1 MIKEALTISNLTV
14 IYPMRSDPA
23 IEDVFFTIAPG
34 TITMLIGP
42 NGSGKSTVMKA
53 ILDLVPFSGEI
64 RVFGKHVQDAYHEIG
79 YVPQRFSFD
88 EQFPITVDEFLNI
101 SVSQYISDNGKL
113 RESINRALDEVG
125 ALGLR
130 TQKLSSLSGGQ
141 IQRVILA
148 RAIAHRPK
156 LLLLD
161 EPESGIDVGGE
172 QTFYDLV
179 QRLVEEDGMAA
190 LVASHELDIV
200 YTYANQVICINK
212 RMFCSGVPRE
222 VLNQDMFS
230 NLYGRNLRFYGHEH

>member
-1 MIKEALTISNLTV
+1 MIQEALSISNLTV
-14 IYPMRSDPA
+14 TYPSRRHPA
-23 IEDVFFTIAPG
+23 IEDIFFTVAPG

-42 NGSGKSTVMKA
+42 NGSGKSTVMRA
-53 ILDLVPFSGEI
+53 VLDLVAYEGEVRI
-64 RVFGKHVQDAYHEIG
+64 LGKPLHEVYREVG

-88 EQFPITVDEFLNI
+88 EKFPITVDEFLNV
-101 SVSQYISDNGKL
+101 SVSHYIPDRKQL
-113 RESINRALDEVG
+113 RESIHRALGEVG
-125 ALGLR
+125 ALGFR
-130 TQKLSSLSGGQ
+130 TQKLSALSGGQ
-141 IQRVILA
+141 LQRVILA

-179 QRLVEEDGMAA
+179 QRLVKEEQMAV

-222 VLNQDMFS
+222 VLNQEMFMD
-230 NLYGRNLRFYGHEH
+230 LYGRHLRFYGHEH